1 MVSESEMFHF
11 VCTLHAGNIRSN
23 KSFETSYFG
32 FSDDMQVRN
41 DLDISLDLFT
51 ANVIFKAMIKVAES
65 PFYDFPL
72 RDVFDYNCWLA
83 MIPAPTL
90 DERGVRIEGAERTA
104 TLEELAA
111 SISQLNLNVS
121 CVECSSPRMSEL
133 TDLLSSQ
140 EAQED
145 VTEVANMILNY
156 ITQLM
161 GGNFLQLQIDRMLND
176 AARKCPHS
184 PLYEAF
190 AKAIVYE
197 PFETPNNDYAISYLI
212 LLGGV
217 TIGLI
222 LFVAL
227 VVIAVKCIVRRRHKK
242 WLGRLPHHQ
251 VRRMASQQGKE
262 QELESELNA
271 TTRSMFQ
278 SSEIPKVIR
287 WIMPLIILSNI
298 AFFLSGHLSLGAT
311 VNIEAEL
318 AGEKV
323 RVEKFFEFSMAR
335 STVDIWNAGGRELA
349 IMILVF
355 SGIWPYT
362 KNLMTLAL
370 WFLPPSRVSISRR
383 GSILLWL
390 DWLTKWSMI
399 DVFVF
404 VISIAAFR

>member
-1 MVSESEMFHF
+1 
-11 VCTLHAGNIRSN
+11 
-23 KSFETSYFG
+23 
-32 FSDDMQVRN
+32 MQVRN
-41 DLDISLDLFT
+41 ELDISLDLST
-51 ANVIFKAMIKVAES
+51 ANVILKAMLKVSET

-72 RDVFDYNCWLA
+72 RDVLDYNCWLA

-90 DERGVRIEGAERTA
+90 DERGVRIGVAERTA
-104 TLEELAA
+104 ALEELAA

-133 TDLLSSQ
+133 TDLLSSP

-145 VTEVANMILNY
+145 VTEAANMILDY

-161 GGNFLQLQIDRMLND
+161 GGNFLQLQIDRMLNE

-184 PLYEAF
+184 PLYEAD

-227 VVIAVKCIVRRRHKK
+227 VVIVVKCIVRRRHKK
-242 WLGRLPHHQ
+242 WLGRLPPHQ
-251 VRRMASQQGKE
+251 VRRLASQQGKE

-271 TTRSMFQ
+271 TTRSMFH
-278 SSEIPKVIR
+278 SPEIPKLVR
-287 WIMPLIILSNI
+287 WIMPLIIVGNI

-318 AGEKV
+318 AGEKF

-362 KNLMTLAL
+362 KSLMTFVL

-390 DWLTKWSMI
+390 DWLAKWSMI
-399 DVFVF
+399 DIFVL